1 MIRGTETSKFEEF
14 QNSYFKTTTMKKIQS
29 TLFLVLVFICS
40 QAQVSIKPEPESG
53 YKERIREYIDAQK
66 VVDTHEHLMNP
77 KGITNSG
84 MFDFTLLFHHYADDD
99 IKSSGMSKATFNTLL
114 TDSLTVAEK
123 WKIMEPYW
131 EKSFNTAYNRV
142 VSLTAEKLYG
152 VNDINKNTV
161 VELSEK
167 IQDAYQSDWFHTVL
181 KDKCNIE
188 FVINDSGDRSFGDKS
203 MFRYTKRFGYFRIDS
218 RNEIDK
224 ISKNRNTKIS
234 SLNDLIETLTSE
246 FEEALKND
254 FLTVK
259 VGIAYSRILY
269 FEDVDTERATE
280 VFNTIYSNPDK
291 EYAFEEVK
299 PLSDYMMHQIVE
311 LAKKHN
317 KPVQI
322 HTGLQA
328 GDGNYIENSNPT
340 HLANL
345 FLKYRDVNFILFH
358 GGYPFGSELASL
370 AKNFRNV
377 YIDMCWLYII
387 SPSYS
392 ERYLHEWLETV
403 PANKIMGFGGDYHN
417 VDNVYGHLLFAKEVI
432 GNVLIEKVE
441 SRYLS
446 EKEAKKI
453 ASMLLYDNAV
463 NFFHLK

>member
-1 MIRGTETSKFEEF
+1 
-14 QNSYFKTTTMKKIQS
+14 MKRIKI
-29 TLFLVLVFICS
+29 TLLLSVISLLL
-40 QAQVSIKPEPESG
+40 QAQVTIKPAPQSG
-53 YKERIREYIDAQK
+53 FEERIRNHIEAQK

-77 KGITNSG
+77 IGITKSG
-84 MFDFTLLFHHYADDD
+84 MYDFTLLFHHYADDD
-99 IKSSGMSKATFNTLL
+99 IKSSGMSKTTFNKLL
-114 TDSLTVAEK
+114 TDSLTVLEK

-131 EKSFNTAYNRV
+131 DKSFNTAYNRV

-152 VNDINKNTV
+152 VNEINEKTV

-167 IQDAYQSDWFHTVL
+167 IQEAYKTDWFHTVL
-181 KDKCNIE
+181 KDKCNIK

-203 MFRYTKRFGYFRIDS
+203 MFRYTKRFGYFGIDS
-218 RNEIDK
+218 RDEIDK
-224 ISKNRNTKIS
+224 ISKNRNSKIS
-234 SLNDLIETLTSE
+234 SLNDLVETLTSE

-259 VGIAYSRILY
+259 VGVAYSRILY
-269 FEDVDTERATE
+269 FEDVEEERASE
-280 VFNTIYSNPDK
+280 VFNTIYTHPNK
-291 EYAFEEVK
+291 TYTFEEVK
-299 PLSDYMMHQIVE
+299 TLSDYMMHRIVE

-340 HLANL
+340 HLTNL

-358 GGYPFGSELASL
+358 GAYPFGSELASL

-417 VDNVYGHLLFAKEVI
+417 VDN
-432 GNVLIEKVE
+432 
-441 SRYLS
+441 
-446 EKEAKKI
+446 
-453 ASMLLYDNAV
+453 
-463 NFFHLK
+463 LKM